1 MPPLTIVSFFNQV
14 DGDWERDECVCMFL
28 SFSDKSIEIPSMQIA
43 YTFVSIESKEII
55 IFWYEGDIDELGWYL

>member
-1 MPPLTIVSFFNQV
+1 
-14 DGDWERDECVCMFL
+14 
-28 SFSDKSIEIPSMQIA
+28 MQIA